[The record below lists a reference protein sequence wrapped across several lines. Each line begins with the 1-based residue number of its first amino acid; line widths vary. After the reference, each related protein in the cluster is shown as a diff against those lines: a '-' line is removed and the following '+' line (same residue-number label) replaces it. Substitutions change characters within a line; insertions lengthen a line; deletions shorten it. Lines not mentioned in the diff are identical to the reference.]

1 MLMTVCFPSTGGSI
15 LMDEHERAH
24 QDARQEARRLIEQI
38 VSVLHEGEH
47 VGSPHRT
54 GTQIIIPIET
64 SSSADSESGDE
75 ASVRALLAAW
85 LDTPPHTD

>member
-1 MLMTVCFPSTGGSI
+1 
-15 LMDEHERAH
+15 MDEHERAH
-24 QDARQEARRLIEQI
+24 QDARQEVRRLIEQI
-38 VSVLHEGEH
+38 VSMLHEGEH
-47 VGSPHRT
+47 MGSPHRT

-64 SSSADSESGDE
+64 SSSADPESGDE

>member
-15 LMDEHERAH
+15 LTDEHERAH
-24 QDARQEARRLIEQI
+24 QEARRLIEQI

-47 VGSPHRT
+47 MGSPHRT